1 MTPGKVQY
9 VAAGGDFHKF
19 GYQFHG
25 AMKVLETILRYEYL
39 WTKIRVQGGAYGAT
53 ARFDRNGTM
62 FFASYRDPKL
72 KESLQAY
79 YDMPSWLEKL
89 ELSERELTKY
99 IIGTISGLDTPLT
112 NSMRL
117 EQAGVYHLKQVDTA
131 MRQQMRSE
139 IIDLT
144 NADLQKLAPLIRD
157 TLSEKYLCVV
167 GSRQSIEANKNI
179 FTKTQHI

>member
-1 MTPGKVQY
+1 
-9 VAAGGDFHKF
+9 
-19 GYQFHG
+19 
-25 AMKVLETILRYEYL
+25 
-39 WTKIRVQGGAYGAT
+39 
-53 ARFDRNGTM
+53 
-62 FFASYRDPKL
+62 
-72 KESLQAY
+72 
-79 YDMPSWLEKL
+79 MPSWLEKL

-157 TLSEKYLCVV
+157 TLSEKYL
-167 GSRQSIEANKNI
+167 
-179 FTKTQHI
+179 

>member
-1 MTPGKVQY
+1 MRPGSKT
-9 VAAGGDFHKF
+9 
-19 GYQFHG
+19 G
-25 AMKVLETILRYEYL
+25 AL
-39 WTKIRVQGGAYGAT
+39 
-53 ARFDRNGTM
+53 
-62 FFASYRDPKL
+62 
-72 KESLQAY
+72 
-79 YDMPSWLEKL
+79 
-89 ELSERELTKY
+89 ERELTKY

-157 TLSEKYLCVV
+157 TLSEKYFVCC
-167 GSRQSIEANKNI
+167 GQQPKYRSINKNI

>member
-1 MTPGKVQY
+1 
-9 VAAGGDFHKF
+9 
-19 GYQFHG
+19 
-25 AMKVLETILRYEYL
+25 MKVLETILRYEYL

-131 MRQQMRSE
+131 MRQQMSSE

-167 GSRQSIEANKNI
+167 GSSQSIEANKNI